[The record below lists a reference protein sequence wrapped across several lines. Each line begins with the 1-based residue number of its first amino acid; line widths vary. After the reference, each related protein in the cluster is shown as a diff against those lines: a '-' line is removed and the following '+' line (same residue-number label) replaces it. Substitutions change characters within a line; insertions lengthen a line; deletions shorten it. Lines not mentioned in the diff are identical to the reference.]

1 MVGTEKTAD
10 CKSAGTWKS
19 ADYKSAE
26 TWRKS
31 AETTVGRKK
40 KRKEWWAGTTIVPE
54 RRGVRK
60 TKKGLEITAHAYVPE
75 DESLQLVGG
84 LADGAA
90 TVVGEFFVLKVYEQ
104 SQ

>member
-10 CKSAGTWKS
+10 YKSAGTTQLL
-19 ADYKSAE
+19 D
-26 TWRKS
+26 
-31 AETTVGRKK
+31 ETTIAKNKIGRLQICRNNAKN
-40 KRKEWWAGTTIVPE
+40 GGPE
-54 RRGVRK
+54 QLLYRDGGGVRK

>member
-1 MVGTEKTAD
+1 MEIGRLQICRNKLQT
-10 CKSAGTWKS
+10 
-19 ADYKSAE
+19 
-26 TWRKS
+26 
-31 AETTVGRKK
+31 AETTAERN
-40 KRKEWWAGTTIVPE
+40 KEWWAGTSIVPG

>member
-10 CKSAGTWKS
+10 YKSAGTCKIGRLQICR
-19 ADYKSAE
+19 DKLQ
-26 TWRKS
+26 T
-31 AETTVGRKK
+31 AETTAERN
-40 KRKEWWAGTTIVPE
+40 KEWWAGTSIVPE